1 MNAACGPLLPRAVE
15 GPEGMTPLEAVTQ
28 AALAIS
34 LFVTYLLLWLGIT
47 TLFAARRRHT
57 FGRAAGVAPLL
68 GSAFFLHHAMLVRG
82 GPPAGAIAPSEG
94 SPRVF
99 AAGGG
104 PSRG

>member
-47 TLFAARRRHT
+47 TLFAARRRPT
-57 FGRAAGVAPLL
+57 LCRAAGVALLL
-68 GSAFFLHHAMLVRG
+68 GSAFFLSHAMIVGKGPTTG
-82 GPPAGAIAPSEG
+82 GSGMEFWWRIG
-94 SPRVF
+94 WL
-99 AAGGG
+99 AGGG
-104 PSRG
+104 